1 MNRSLFSWIW
11 ILSVATGCNSIW
23 SGSAKYK
30 KLEEKELASGKRVPE
45 LFYNM
50 KFGMSRKDFF
60 SYCWEMHQKGKFLD
74 GENSTSVLCKLDKE
88 LNYPVSMNFY
98 PDFYQDKIYKMRVKF
113 EYVAWAPWNKALFS
127 DTLILHVIQLFEKWN
142 PGNDFIKLTDSK
154 DRTIYVKVDG
164 NRRIVIGQYDDA
176 FVKAEYTDLLIEPQ
190 IKK

>member
-11 ILSVATGCNSIW
+11 ILSVATGCNGIW

-30 KLEEKELASGKRVPE
+30 KLEEKELASGKQVPE

-127 DTLILHVIQLFEKWN
+127 DSLIPHVIQLFEKWN

-176 FVKAEYTDLLIEPQ
+176 IVKAEYTDLLIEPQ